1 MLYFNENGL
10 TLETD
15 SITKTWSIPELL
27 EMPNLLFG
35 QTLAERNAA
44 LRKAAEI
51 AAEGSAKLSETA
63 ALQVDFWKNF
73 QPSKI
78 PDRTYIYPTSSD
90 TANHWE
96 LTINRLG
103 LYYKDLSSEYD
114 SRPGWVSEQL
124 FSDFWF
130 YGPLQPIPELKLREK
145 ISACIREAFLDPDC
159 PAARAH
165 FELFEYP
172 PLNDSNLY
180 WSEGDYK
187 RNDFISVRSNGIEIG
202 YSTWRDTQ
210 PIIGFISFERFLH
223 EPPGSHTI
231 FTPEIR
237 AKIEQFL
244 GRKSAFKRTKV
255 EVPEAPKPPTPRE
268 KMELADALLKAKPLA
283 ENGAEALLA
292 LLEYEAEDSYWRN
305 FVFNY
310 CGKLRGNK
318 RVQNFIVECLQGDN
332 EVHFKKAVDV
342 LSMWGI
348 YGDKAFQNSALL
360 LQLNWEDATAHDP
373 NFREALEVVLKIIQK
388 TT

>member
-15 SITKTWSIPELL
+15 FGAQTWSIPELL
-27 EMPNLLFG
+27 ETPNPLYG
-35 QTLAERNAA
+35 QALAERNAG
-44 LRKAAEI
+44 LRKAVEI
-51 AAEGSAKLSETA
+51 ADAGSEKLSETA
-63 ALQVDFWKNF
+63 ALQFDFWKNF
-73 QPSKI
+73 QPAKI
-78 PDRTYIYPTSSD
+78 PDRTYIYPTSAE

-114 SRPGWVSEQL
+114 NRPGWVSEQL

-145 ISACIREAFLDPDC
+145 IIASMREGFLNPDC
-159 PAARAH
+159 PAAGAH

-172 PLNDSNLY
+172 PLKDSNLY

-187 RNDFISVRSNGIEIG
+187 RTDFISVRSNGIETG
-202 YSTWRDTQ
+202 CSTWRDTQ
-210 PIIGFISFERFLH
+210 PAISFISFERFLH
-223 EPPGSHTI
+223 EPPGPHTI
-231 FTPEIR
+231 FKPEIR

-244 GRKSAFKRTKV
+244 GRKSAFKRSNV

-268 KMELADALLKAKPLA
+268 KMDLADALLKANPLA
-283 ENGAEALLA
+283 ENSAEALLA

-318 RVQNFIVECLQGDN
+318 RVQNFIVGCLQGDN

-348 YGDKAFQNSALL
+348 YGDKAFQNRALL
-360 LQLNWEDATAHDP
+360 LQLNWDDATANDP
-373 NFREALEVVLKIIQK
+373 NFREALEVVLKKIPK
-388 TT
+388 TI